1 MKLRALNKMATFND
15 IDMRDI
21 TNDDLFVFTTLNYAI
36 NLSCL
41 NFKDKL
47 TASIY
52 FYGNR
57 N

>member
-21 TNDDLFVFTTLNYAI
+21 TNDDLFVFTTLNYAV